1 VFGLLSNWSASIL
14 GAREIQINQKWLWTG
29 DGNKVKY
36 GFSSTFRKLGPCFL
50 LTFFLQQLALLG
62 MPVASF
68 FFYQKDHPYFS
79 CHVPY
84 GEMQGSKWELE
95 EQSG

>member
-1 VFGLLSNWSASIL
+1 
-14 GAREIQINQKWLWTG
+14 
-29 DGNKVKY
+29 VKY
-36 GFSSTFRKLGPCFL
+36 EFSSAFRKLGPCFL
-50 LTFFLQQLALLG
+50 LTFFLQQLAPLE

-84 GEMQGSKWELE
+84 GEMD
-95 EQSG
+95 QSESVKNKVDK